1 MLGLKPAEEETP
13 GGEPTWEEFP
23 WNKYLV
29 QEDIIKKWKSV
40 DMKHINHLLTHF
52 DIEDGQF
59 KDVELE
65 KVSVVMPAATYSQVE
80 GLV

>member
-52 DIEDGQF
+52 DIEDG
-59 KDVELE
+59 
-65 KVSVVMPAATYSQVE
+65 
-80 GLV
+80 